1 MEVQRLY
8 CYNPDKTRSLNV
20 QSFVETSL
28 LLLDRLLVYLADHKS
43 DILDEYITRL
53 EMRYKSVATSSFD
66 ITDTLDLSN
75 ISTEMKIL
83 MNFPNL
89 WRACAD
95 FILTMLDVPQ
105 DYTWE
110 PQELDLLTENV
121 TRASY
126 HHFYYR
132 AKILTDLMDRD
143 EALQLVK
150 EFIDYAMET
159 YVQVPKYEDLNSMY
173 EENIRESYENESADW
188 IAVPVSGGRYI
199 SRGDRCGP
207 YVVLKEFNDPELA
220 YIVACYGDYD
230 LIKKRNENFV
240 LTRTHTQMNGP
251 YCDTC
256 IHDTRI
262 VDKIDH
268 PPKEVFDNL

>member
-8 CYNPDKTRSLNV
+8 CYNPDKRNSLNV

-28 LLLDRLLVYLADHKS
+28 VLLDRLLVYLAEHKPG
-43 DILDEYITRL
+43 ILDEYITGL
-53 EMRYKSVATSSFD
+53 ELKYKSAITSSFK

-75 ISTEMKIL
+75 VSEMKIL
-83 MNFPNL
+83 TDFPDL
-89 WRACAD
+89 LKACAD
-95 FILTMLDVPQ
+95 FILTTLEVPQ
-105 DYTWE
+105 TYAWE
-110 PQELDLLTENV
+110 PRELDLLTEKE
-121 TRASY
+121 TKTSY

-132 AKILTDLMDRD
+132 AKVLADLMDRD
-143 EALQLVK
+143 EAIQLLK
-150 EFIDYAMET
+150 EFIDYALET
-159 YVQVPKYEDLNSMY
+159 YVQVPKYEDLSSMY
-173 EENIRESYENESADW
+173 EDNIRESYENESADW

-220 YIVACYGDYD
+220 YIVACYGDFA

-262 VDKIDH
+262 VGKIEH
-268 PPKEVFDNL
+268 PPKEVFENL